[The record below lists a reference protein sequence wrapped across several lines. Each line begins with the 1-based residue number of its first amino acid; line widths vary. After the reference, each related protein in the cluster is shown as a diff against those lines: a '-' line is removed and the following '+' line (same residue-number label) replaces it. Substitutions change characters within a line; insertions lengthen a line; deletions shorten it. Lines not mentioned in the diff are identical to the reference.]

1 MIKIENL
8 THVFRTKTINFKVL
22 DNINLNIK
30 KKEIFC
36 LLGPNG
42 AGKTTLLKLASGLLN
57 PTEGNILID
66 NKPIQENK
74 EKIGLMLGNS
84 LIYNRLTGY
93 SNLKY
98 FAKLYGIKDHR
109 ERIQNIS
116 DLLKL
121 NNFLNNYVEIYS
133 FGMKLKLALARA
145 IIHDPEIL
153 LLDEPTLGL
162 DPIIS
167 LEIIKIIQ
175 EMNKTII
182 IATNKFEDTLITQ
195 NIKILNKGKLLNSM
209 GKITPDSYIRLIKEN
224 V

>member
-98 FAKLYGIKDHR
+98 FAKR
-109 ERIQNIS
+109 S
-116 DLLKL
+116 
-121 NNFLNNYVEIYS
+121 
-133 FGMKLKLALARA
+133 
-145 IIHDPEIL
+145 
-153 LLDEPTLGL
+153 
-162 DPIIS
+162 
-167 LEIIKIIQ
+167 
-175 EMNKTII
+175 
-182 IATNKFEDTLITQ
+182 
-195 NIKILNKGKLLNSM
+195 
-209 GKITPDSYIRLIKEN
+209 
-224 V
+224 